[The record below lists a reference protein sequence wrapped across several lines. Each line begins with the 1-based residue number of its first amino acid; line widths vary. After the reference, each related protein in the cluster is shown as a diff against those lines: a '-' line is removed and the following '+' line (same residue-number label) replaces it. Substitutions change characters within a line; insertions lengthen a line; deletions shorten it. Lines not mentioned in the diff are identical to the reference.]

1 MAGALRAKRGEW
13 GLSRKARDEDHL
25 TLCRRLAL
33 RAKYPPP
40 GLAHKAP
47 VKAGAFYEGINWVIV
62 TFDFFPQRLTGY
74 VKNKTVK
81 KPFTMRLL

>member
-1 MAGALRAKRGEW
+1 MGPFAQSARRG
-13 GLSRKARDEDHL
+13 SPDTVSD
-25 TLCRRLAL
+25 TV
-33 RAKYPPP
+33 P

-47 VKAGAFYEGINWVIV
+47 VKASAFYEGINWVIV

-81 KPFTMRLL
+81 KTVYNATTVTKAT